1 VSVVVYT
8 KWPEMTEDRVISDLR
23 DKQLIVTLYVKQSV
37 YTVHIGKLRYTI
49 CQTVGLHSTYR

>member
-37 YTVHIGKLRYTI
+37 YTVHIGKLR
-49 CQTVGLHSTYR
+49 LHSMSNSQSTQYI